1 MIERCQDE
9 PRDPPYCIRRALATP
24 CVKEEVGSR
33 RHQLA
38 RQAVDERRWQL
49 NLWSAIREFPLR
61 GRSLEFRRGR
71 VNDRTM
77 RKWRPHRPRRE
88 TAERKLES
96 RHADRVG
103 QRIRCRQV
111 YPKLPIIQHGCEV
124 PRRAVNPGEES
135 IASALSCEAGRGGR
149 ANAWEPVAA
158 TLNATLGYGLSG
170 LRPRHWTRKRAR
182 RLQN

>member
-9 PRDPPYCIRRALATP
+9 PRDPPYCIRRALTTP

-33 RHQLA
+33 RHELA

-61 GRSLEFRRGR
+61 GRALEVRRGR
-71 VNDRTM
+71 VSDRAM
-77 RKWRPHRPRRE
+77 RKWRPHGPRRE
-88 TAERKLES
+88 TSERKRES

-103 QRIRCRQV
+103 QRMRCRQV
-111 YPKLPIIQHGCEV
+111 YPKLLVIQYGREV
-124 PRRAVNPGEES
+124 ARRAVNPGEES
-135 IASALSCEAGRGGR
+135 TASGLSCEAGRGGR

-158 TLNATLGYGLSG
+158 TLNATPGYGLSG